1 MLKLSKDELMF
12 LRWLRTNGG
21 KASLP
26 RSPALYDLV
35 QRILAG
41 GLVTEEPVVRSE
53 TTHLT
58 LTAQGYEALGL
69 HGHG

>member
-1 MLKLSKDELMF
+1 MPKLSKDELMF

-26 RSPALYDLV
+26 KSPALYDLV
-35 QRILAG
+35 QRILATG
-41 GLVTEEPVVRSE
+41 FVTGAPVYSE
-53 TTHLT
+53 TNHFT

-69 HGHG
+69 HGLG

>member
-26 RSPALYDLV
+26 KSPALYDLV
-35 QRILAG
+35 QRILATG
-41 GLVTEEPVVRSE
+41 FVTGEPVVYSE
-53 TTHLT
+53 TNHFT

-69 HGHG
+69 HGLG

>member
-1 MLKLSKDELMF
+1 MVKLSKDELMF

-26 RSPALYDLV
+26 AVIDNLA
-35 QRILAG
+35 QRILTSG
-41 GLVTEEPVVRSE
+41 YITREPAAAHYE
-53 TTHLT
+53 TILFT
-58 LTAQGYEALGL
+58 LTAQGYEVLSL